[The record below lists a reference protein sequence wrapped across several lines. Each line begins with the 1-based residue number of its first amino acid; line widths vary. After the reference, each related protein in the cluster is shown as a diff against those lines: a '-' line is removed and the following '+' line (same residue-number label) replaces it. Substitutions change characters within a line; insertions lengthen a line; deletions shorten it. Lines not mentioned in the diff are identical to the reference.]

1 MADAAFAR
9 RPLASSNLYS
19 GPYQISGTVS
29 VLTVP
34 ASRPVYLLPQD
45 NMQAVRATRS
55 AADGSYSFPLVQAG
69 TWIVLGIDDT
79 AAYRAVA
86 VDRVVTEP

>member
-1 MADAAFAR
+1 MTAAFTRRAVAAR
-9 RPLASSNLYS
+9 DVYS
-19 GPYQISGTVS
+19 GPHVISGTVS

-45 NMQAVRATRS
+45 NMQVVRATRS
-55 AADGSYSFPLVQAG
+55 AADGSYSFPLVKAG